1 MIIFMKTPTKG
12 LNLHTPSPFIYFMG
26 FIDGRTKTAAIDNNT
41 LRSAFIDSRL
51 NMFQAYCEN
60 RIKRLERDLSAV
72 YAEASLLLME
82 FNTLSQKETVLT
94 STDINTIDAI
104 SLPTTFEEAQR
115 IRSATKK
122 AQAERNAT
130 EYAASR
136 KEKRTSRK
144 VEILKRLVEIS
155 GRISTEERACYSDLY
170 LTSFKLRAVFNVYSK
185 AVVLKPISDTCIPII
200 DVEHSFDRYN
210 TFHES
215 LKMRLIEVTDL
226 LTRKENSNV

>member
-1 MIIFMKTPTKG
+1 MKTPTKG

-51 NMFQAYCEN
+51 NMFKAYCEN
-60 RIKRLERDLSAV
+60 RIKRLEKDLSAV
-72 YAEASLLLME
+72 YTEASLLLME
-82 FNTLSQKETVLT
+82 LSSLSEKETVLT
-94 STDINTIDAI
+94 SHDINTIDTI
-104 SLPTTFEEAQR
+104 SLPSTFEEAQR
-115 IRSATKK
+115 IRSAAKR
-122 AQAERNAT
+122 AQAEKNAT

-144 VEILKRLVEIS
+144 VEILKRLVEINDL
-155 GRISTEERACYSDLY
+155 ISTEERACYSDLY
-170 LTSFKLRAVFNVYSK
+170 LTSFRLRSVFNKYSK
-185 AVVLKPISDTCIPII
+185 AVVLKPISDSCIPII
-200 DVEHSFDRYN
+200 DVEHFFDRYN

-226 LTRKENSNV
+226 SRKEQSNV

>member
-1 MIIFMKTPTKG
+1 MKTPTKG

-94 STDINTIDAI
+94 STDINTIDAL

-115 IRSATKK
+115 IRSAAKK
-122 AQAERNAT
+122 EQAKKNAT
-130 EYAASR
+130 DYAMSE
-136 KEKRTSRK
+136 KEKRISRK
-144 VEILKRLVEIS
+144 SEILNRIVEINDL
-155 GRISTEERACYSDLY
+155 ISTEERACYSDLY
-170 LTSFKLRAVFNVYSK
+170 LTSFRLRAVFNTYSK
-185 AVVLKPISDTCIPII
+185 AVVLKPLSDSCIPII
-200 DVEHSFDRYN
+200 DVDRSFDRYKA
-210 TFHES
+210 FHES
-215 LKMRLIEVTDL
+215 LKVRLIEATAL
-226 LTRKENSNV
+226 STRKEKDNV

>member
-1 MIIFMKTPTKG
+1 MKTSAKG
-12 LNLHTPSPFIYFMG
+12 LNLHTPSAFIYFMG
-26 FIDGRTKTAAIDNNT
+26 FVDGRTKTAAIDNNT
-41 LRSAFIDSRL
+41 LHSAFIDSRL
-51 NMFQAYCEN
+51 NMFKAFGAN
-60 RIKRLERDLSAV
+60 RVNKLEKDLSSV
-72 YAEASLLLME
+72 YTEASLLLME

-104 SLPTTFEEAQR
+104 SLPLTFEEAQR
-115 IRSATKK
+115 IRSAAKR
-122 AQAERNAT
+122 AQAEKNAT

-144 VEILKRLVEIS
+144 VEILKRLIEINDL
-155 GRISTEERACYSDLY
+155 ISTEERACYSDLY
-170 LTSFKLRAVFNVYSK
+170 LTSFRLRAVFNTYSK
-185 AVVLKPISDTCIPII
+185 AVVLKPISDECIPII

-215 LKMRLIEVTDL
+215 LKMRLIEVTDS

>member
-1 MIIFMKTPTKG
+1 MKTPTKG

-60 RIKRLERDLSAV
+60 RIKKLEKDLSSV
-72 YAEASLLLME
+72 YTEASLLLME
-82 FNTLSQKETVLT
+82 FNALSQKETVLT

-104 SLPTTFEEAQR
+104 SLPATFEEAQR
-115 IRSATKK
+115 IRSVAKQ
-122 AQAERNAT
+122 AQAKKNAT
-130 EYAASR
+130 DYAMSEKKKRISR
-136 KEKRTSRK
+136 KS
-144 VEILKRLVEIS
+144 EILKRLIEIS
-155 GRISTEERACYSDLY
+155 NLISTEERACYSDLY
-170 LTSFKLRAVFNVYSK
+170 LTSFRLRAVFNTYSK
-185 AVVLKPISDTCIPII
+185 AVVLKPISDECIPII

-210 TFHES
+210 SFHQS
-215 LKMRLIEVTDL
+215 LKMRLIEVTTL

>member
-1 MIIFMKTPTKG
+1 MKTSAKG
-12 LNLHTPSPFIYFMG
+12 LNLHTPSAFIYFMG
-26 FIDGRTKTAAIDNNT
+26 FVDGRTKTAAIDNNT
-41 LRSAFIDSRL
+41 LHSAFIDSRL

-60 RIKRLERDLSAV
+60 RIKRLETDLSSV
-72 YAEASLLLME
+72 YTEASLLLME

-94 STDINTIDAI
+94 STDINTIDTI
-104 SLPTTFEEAQR
+104 SLPSTFEEAQR
-115 IRSATKK
+115 IRSAAKR
-122 AQAERNAT
+122 AQAEKNAT

-144 VEILKRLVEIS
+144 VEILQRLVEINDL
-155 GRISTEERACYSDLY
+155 ISTEERACYSDLY
-170 LTSFKLRAVFNVYSK
+170 LTSFRLRAIFNTYSK

-210 TFHES
+210 AFHES

-226 LTRKENSNV
+226 STRKEKDHV